1 MKKKIMVFWC
11 LLLISFLLPMAAEAE
26 PAPSQDSWFYG
37 QIYVDN
43 IRMTSAYATA
53 EDGYAYVDENGRLMI
68 SLRGTIDMLDIP
80 LQWDAAKKQV
90 IIPESKNGRIL
101 FQLDSK
107 EYWVN
112 GQKKEMDTQPVMI
125 EPGRVHVPL
134 RYLAESIGAEVIYG
148 DFVLNDMKQVDIIT
162 SQEKASENL
171 KNSNVRQWSNAIC
184 TFIRLNG
191 KVYESGLSDGISEEK
206 KAAIVDSF
214 KMVGIENRESLLSA
228 VDLRDLGNT
237 GNSEFVLIAMLQQIG
252 VTELGYTE
260 QEAAY
265 MLPYTKIL
273 LDKWQE
279 KGIRAFDRFVVI
291 QMVDAGYVAGFLTER
306 EAIQLTSVYAEVL
319 QHEFGNW
326 DNAVEN
332 YLDGFAWNAKIDVR
346 EKDTVYVKM
355 KKRYEEMKSAD
366 ASPFQEELFAQ
377 QIEG

>member
-1 MKKKIMVFWC
+1 
-11 LLLISFLLPMAAEAE
+11 
-26 PAPSQDSWFYG
+26 
-37 QIYVDN
+37 
-43 IRMTSAYATA
+43 
-53 EDGYAYVDENGRLMI
+53 
-68 SLRGTIDMLDIP
+68 MLDIP

>member
-68 SLRGTIDMLDIP
+68 SLRGTMDMLDIP

-265 MLPYTKIL
+265 MLP
-273 LDKWQE
+273 
-279 KGIRAFDRFVVI
+279 
-291 QMVDAGYVAGFLTER
+291 ER

>member
-1 MKKKIMVFWC
+1 
-11 LLLISFLLPMAAEAE
+11 
-26 PAPSQDSWFYG
+26 
-37 QIYVDN
+37 
-43 IRMTSAYATA
+43 
-53 EDGYAYVDENGRLMI
+53 
-68 SLRGTIDMLDIP
+68 MLFR
-80 LQWDAAKKQV
+80 
-90 IIPESKNGRIL
+90 S
-101 FQLDSK
+101 
-107 EYWVN
+107 
-112 GQKKEMDTQPVMI
+112 
-125 EPGRVHVPL
+125 
-134 RYLAESIGAEVIYG
+134 
-148 DFVLNDMKQVDIIT
+148 
-162 SQEKASENL
+162 
-171 KNSNVRQWSNAIC
+171 
-184 TFIRLNG
+184 
-191 KVYESGLSDGISEEK
+191 
-206 KAAIVDSF
+206 